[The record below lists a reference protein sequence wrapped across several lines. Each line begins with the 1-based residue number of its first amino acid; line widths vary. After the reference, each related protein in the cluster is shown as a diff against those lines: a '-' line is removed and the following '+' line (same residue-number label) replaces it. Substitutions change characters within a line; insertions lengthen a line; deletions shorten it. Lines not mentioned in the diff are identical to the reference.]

1 MGYYITLEESDAM
14 IRKEDLDKA
23 YKAMCELN
31 KHDDLKTGGS
41 YSNGQQTA
49 RWFAWMPENYPEVY
63 STAQEVL
70 EGLGF
75 ELDVDQD
82 TGNVYIARY
91 DSKTGAQD
99 LFLGAIAP
107 YIKNESNGMARM
119 IWRGEDGS
127 YWRLSFEDDKMFI
140 EDGKIE
146 FIRRTEYAG

>member
-14 IRKEDLDKA
+14 IRGADLDKA

-31 KHDDLKTGGS
+31 DHDELKTGGA

-70 EGLGF
+70 EALGF
-75 ELDVDQD
+75 DLDVDQD

-91 DSKTGAQD
+91 DNKTGAQD
-99 LFLGAIAP
+99 IFLGAIAP
-107 YIKNESNGMARM
+107 YIVNERMDGAKM

-127 YWRLSFEDDKMFI
+127 YWRLSFTDGKMFI
-140 EDGKIE
+140 EVGKIE
-146 FIRRTEYAG
+146 FIQRAEYVG